1 MAGRG
6 LGQLFARKSVEQM
19 HAENESGEL
28 KKSLGAVNLV
38 LLGIGCIIGTG
49 IFVLTGRAAAEFAG
63 PGIMISF
70 VITGTLCALVAI
82 CYSELAAA
90 IPVSGSAY
98 SYSYASLG
106 EFVAWIMGVLL
117 LLEYGV
123 AASTVAV
130 GWSGYT
136 TSLLHDLGI
145 NLPHALTQAPGVLVA
160 TSGIDVTAIDPQV
173 ALAGTTGILS
183 DGTQVV
189 FDKAAQAVLSGQ
201 FPIEIKDYSVVA
213 DRLLEV
219 GANNTATLIEGVKAT
234 LHTVTEGAATTQQ
247 QVDVAANT
255 AITFVANSKVSL
267 PAEAI
272 AALAPGQ
279 TVGSIVN
286 LPALIGILAVTAL
299 LTLGVSESANVNNIV
314 VAIKVTVVVAFIVI
328 GFFYVNPANWS
339 PLIPDQVPAPPP
351 GSDMSVG
358 GQIWTALGNVITG
371 QSRESAYG
379 VGGLIAAAST
389 IFFAYIGFEAVS
401 TAGAEAKN
409 PARDMPIGI
418 IGSLVVC
425 TILYILTCAVLVGI
439 VPYYELND
447 PAPIAKAVNQIGL
460 PWFAFLVKVG
470 AFAGLS
476 SVMLVLLYGQTRIFY
491 TMARDGLLPSV
502 FAKINPKTQTPV
514 LNTIVVGVIA
524 AGFAGFT
531 GLDFLGDTT
540 NVGTLVA
547 FMLICVTVVYLRF
560 ARPNMNRPFKMPT
573 WAITI
578 IAVVG
583 AAMCFM
589 LVMSLMSSE
598 QTRNFFIPYLVVGIL
613 FYFGYGMW
621 NSKLAKGVTVTGH
634 EANPDLEAKGLTDVE
649 PPFKK

>member
-6 LGQLFARKSVEQM
+6 IGQLFARKSVEQM
-19 HAENESGEL
+19 HAEHAQSEL
-28 KKSLGAVNLV
+28 KKSLGALNLV

-70 VITGTLCALVAI
+70 VITGILCALVAL

-130 GWSGYT
+130 GWSGYVS
-136 TSLLHDLGI
+136 SLLHDLGLTI
-145 NLPHALTQAPGVLVA
+145 PAALTAAPGVEVKDLA
-160 TSGIDVTAIDPQV
+160 TGEMVM
-173 ALAGTTGILS
+173 G
-183 DGTQVV
+183 
-189 FDKAAQAVLSGQ
+189 
-201 FPIEIKDYSVVA
+201 
-213 DRLLEV
+213 
-219 GANNTATLIEGVKAT
+219 
-234 LHTVTEGAATTQQ
+234 
-247 QVDVAANT
+247 
-255 AITFVANSKVSL
+255 
-267 PAEAI
+267 
-272 AALAPGQ
+272 
-279 TVGSIVN
+279 IVN

-299 LTLGVSESANVNNIV
+299 LTLGVSESATANNIV
-314 VAIKVTVVVAFIVI
+314 VAIKVTVVVAFIAI
-328 GFFYVNPANWS
+328 GAFYVKPELWS
-339 PLIPDQVPAPPP
+339 PLVPAQVPAPPP
-351 GSDMSVG
+351 GSDMSMG
-358 GQIWTALGNVITG
+358 GQIWTALGNVVSG
-371 QSRESAYG
+371 HSRDSAYG
-379 VGGLIAAAST
+379 IGGLIAAAST

-418 IGSLVVC
+418 LGSLIIC

-439 VPYYELND
+439 VPYAELNV
-447 PAPIAKAVNQIGL
+447 PAPIALAVDRMGL

-502 FAKINPKTQTPV
+502 FAKVNPKTKTPV
-514 LNTIVVGVIA
+514 LNTVLVGIVA

-547 FMLICVTVVYLRF
+547 FMLICVTVIYLRF
-560 ARPNMNRPFKMPT
+560 ARPNLNRPFKMPT
-573 WAITI
+573 WLITI
-578 IAVVG
+578 IAVLG
-583 AAMCFM
+583 AGMCFI
-589 LVMSLMSSE
+589 LVMSLMSE
-598 QTRNFFIPYLVVGIL
+598 PRTATFFSWYTGIGVL
-613 FYFGYGMW
+613 IYFAYGMW
-621 NSKLAKGVTVTGH
+621 NSKLAKGERVTGH
-634 EANPDLEAKGLTDVE
+634 EPSPDLGITGQQPDPVKER
-649 PPFKK
+649 

>member
-6 LGQLFARKSVEQM
+6 LGQLFARKSIEQM
-19 HAENESGEL
+19 HAENQSGEL
-28 KKSLGAVNLV
+28 KKSLGAINLV

-70 VITGTLCALVAI
+70 VITGVLCALVAI

-136 TSLLHDLGI
+136 TSLLHDIGI
-145 NLPHALTQAPGVLVA
+145 NIPAALTAAPGVEVTDPVTGA
-160 TSGIDVTAIDPQV
+160 VVIGVMNVPAFVGIC
-173 ALAGTTGILS
+173 
-183 DGTQVV
+183 
-189 FDKAAQAVLSGQ
+189 
-201 FPIEIKDYSVVA
+201 
-213 DRLLEV
+213 
-219 GANNTATLIEGVKAT
+219 
-234 LHTVTEGAATTQQ
+234 
-247 QVDVAANT
+247 
-255 AITFVANSKVSL
+255 
-267 PAEAI
+267 
-272 AALAPGQ
+272 
-279 TVGSIVN
+279 
-286 LPALIGILAVTAL
+286 AVTAL
-299 LTLGVSESANVNNIV
+299 LTLGISESANVNNIV

-351 GSDMSVG
+351 GSDMSVF
-358 GQIWTALGNVITG
+358 GQIWTALGNVVTG
-371 QSRESAYG
+371 QSRDSAYG

-418 IGSLVVC
+418 LGSLIIC

-439 VPYYELND
+439 VPYTELND
-447 PAPIAKAVNQIGL
+447 PAPIAKAVNAIGL

-502 FAKINPKTQTPV
+502 FAKVNQKTQTPV

-531 GLDFLGDTT
+531 SLDFLGDTT
-540 NVGTLVA
+540 NVGTLMA

-560 ARPNMNRPFKMPT
+560 ARPNMNRPFKIPT

-578 IAVVG
+578 IAVLG
-583 AAMCFM
+583 ATMCFL

-598 QTRNFFIPYLVVGIL
+598 QTRNFFIPYLVIGVL
-613 FYFGYGMW
+613 FYFVYGMW
-621 NSKLAKGVTVTGH
+621 NSKLAKGEYLTGH
-634 EANPDLEAKGLTDVE
+634 EANPDLESKGLTDVE

>member
-1 MAGRG
+1 MAKG

-19 HAENESGEL
+19 HAEHEGGEL
-28 KKSLGAVNLV
+28 KKSLGAINLV

-70 VITGTLCALVAI
+70 VITGILCALVAL

-136 TSLLHDLGI
+136 VSLLHDLGI
-145 NLPHALTQAPGVLVA
+145 NIPAALTAAPGV
-160 TSGIDVTAIDPQV
+160 
-173 ALAGTTGILS
+173 
-183 DGTQVV
+183 
-189 FDKAAQAVLSGQ
+189 
-201 FPIEIKDYSVVA
+201 
-213 DRLLEV
+213 
-219 GANNTATLIEGVKAT
+219 
-234 LHTVTEGAATTQQ
+234 TVTDPVTGAA
-247 QVDVAANT
+247 VM
-255 AITFVANSKVSL
+255 
-267 PAEAI
+267 
-272 AALAPGQ
+272 G
-279 TVGSIVN
+279 IVN
-286 LPALIGILAVTAL
+286 LPALLGIVAVTSL
-299 LTLGVSESANVNNIV
+299 LMVGISESATVNNIV

-328 GFFYVNPANWS
+328 GFFYVKPELWS

-351 GSDMSVG
+351 GSDMSLG
-358 GQIWTALGNVITG
+358 GQIWSALGNVITG

-379 VGGLIAAAST
+379 IGGLISAASV

-409 PARDMPIGI
+409 PAKDMPIGI
-418 IGSLVVC
+418 LGSLIIC

-439 VPYYELND
+439 VPYTELND
-447 PAPIAKAVNQIGL
+447 PAPIAKAVNQMGL
-460 PWFAFLVKVG
+460 PWFAILVKVG

-491 TMARDGLLPSV
+491 TMARDGLLPPI
-502 FAKINPKTQTPV
+502 FAKVNPKTQTPV
-514 LNTIVVGVIA
+514 LNTVLVGIIA

-547 FMLICVTVVYLRF
+547 FMFICITVIYLRVK
-560 ARPNMNRPFKMPT
+560 RPDLNRPFKMPT
-573 WAITI
+573 WLIITI
-578 IAVVG
+578 AVLG
-583 AAMCFM
+583 AAMCAI

-598 QTRNFFIPYLVVGIL
+598 HTRAFFIPYLIIGVLV
-613 FYFGYGMW
+613 YFVYGMW

-634 EANPDLEAKGLTDVE
+634 EPQPDLGATGVQPDSVKN
-649 PPFKK
+649 